1 MLWAQSCSTEGAVA
15 PCCCLP
21 RGCRA
26 GGGFPCTHCQL
37 MESPTDVS
45 MLSSWAIP
53 RGELKRAGDRRGSVL
68 ELLKRGMKSFFLT
81 PPPPPC
87 CGFGICIYLLVL
99 FLAGMNPLFGA
110 GIPSPI
116 HAVPS
121 ASKQTLLACSDFTSR
136 TFEAIGSGRG
146 DVCKNNAFVAV
157 CGVCSLPS
165 GCPGALNRWFL

>member
-1 MLWAQSCSTEGAVA
+1 MLLLAQGLQGWRRLSLH
-15 PCCCLP
+15 PLP
-21 RGCRA
+21 AYGKPNRCFHA
-26 GGGFPCTHCQL
+26 QL
-37 MESPTDVS
+37 MGHP
-45 MLSSWAIP
+45 
-53 RGELKRAGDRRGSVL
+53 KRVIKTCWGQAKLCAGAA
-68 ELLKRGMKSFFLT
+68 EKRDEKLFFNT
-81 PPPPPC
+81 PPPPC